1 MTIGKMREYAI
12 ANRDKPEEYEFVDSE
27 FESGSEKWERAAVE
41 RGYPSW
47 GMVPDPDPIGD
58 GMRQWP
64 VKSDVYLILEAL
76 FSKMPDA
83 LVGGGGYLAW
93 DPADI
98 YAKLTPTLMVAFG
111 VDPKRI
117 IERNAYLAWEVGKP
131 PDAVIEIA
139 RESTKDADL
148 TVKRDIYA
156 ALGIREYWR
165 LDVTNGA
172 LYGEPL
178 VGEYLADGE
187 YQRCEMRAD
196 ADGRVWGYSGVMG
209 INLWWDGERRGFSAQ
224 DPETGE
230 YWKGLPET
238 LRERKAIEAETR
250 ALEAQATKY
259 RQERE
264 AIEAEIAKHRQ
275 AREADEARTL
285 KAEIAR
291 LRDQQR

>member
-1 MTIGKMREYAI
+1 MTIRKMREYAI
-12 ANRDKPEEYEFVDSE
+12 ANREDPEEYEFVDSE
-27 FESGSEKWERAAVE
+27 FEFGSEKWEKAADE

-47 GMVPDPDPIGD
+47 GMVPDPEPIGD
-58 GMRQWP
+58 GMRQFP
-64 VKSDVYLILEAL
+64 VKSDVYLILEAH
-76 FSKMPDA
+76 FRNRSDA

-98 YAKLTPTLMVAFG
+98 YAKLVPTLMVAFG

-117 IERNAYLAWEVGKP
+117 IERNAYLTWEVGKP
-131 PDAVIEIA
+131 PDVVIEVA

-165 LDVTNGA
+165 FDVTNGA
-172 LYGEPL
+172 LHGEPF

-187 YQRCEMRAD
+187 YRRCEMSSE

-209 INLWWDGERRGFSAQ
+209 VNLIWDGERIQFNMQ
-224 DPETGE
+224 DPATGR
-230 YWKGLPET
+230 YWKGLRET
-238 LRERKAIEAETR
+238 IREREAFRAETR
-250 ALEAQATKY
+250 AIA
-259 RQERE
+259 
-264 AIEAEIAKHRQ
+264 AETAKHRQ
-275 AREADEARTL
+275 ARKVAEARVREL

-291 LRDQQR
+291 LREQRDDSALP

>member
-1 MTIGKMREYAI
+1 MAIGKMREYAI

-117 IERNAYLAWEVGKP
+117 VERNAYLVWEVGKP

-139 RESTKDADL
+139 RESTKEADL

-172 LYGEPL
+172 LYGEPF
-178 VGEYLADGE
+178 VGEYLEGGE
-187 YQRCEMRAD
+187 YRRCEMRAD

-209 INLWWDGERRGFSAQ
+209 INLYWDGERRGFSVQ
-224 DPETGE
+224 DPETGRFMM
-230 YWKGLPET
+230 GHRET
-238 LRERKAIEAETR
+238 RERIAELDLALAKARVREIEAEL
-250 ALEAQATKY
+250 AL
-259 RQERE
+259 
-264 AIEAEIAKHRQ
+264 
-275 AREADEARTL
+275 
-285 KAEIAR
+285 AR
-291 LRDQQR
+291 LRGQRR